1 MFNRTFRT
9 PFKFRHCIFG
19 YGWQPMTPSRGR
31 LRLNKPSASR
41 KLSYDRVEREMRTNS
56 IVEVQHGSHMF
67 LEKNTDVS
75 SFVQYPVRGINGDG
89 RCRDYIKLLK
99 LDVSGVINIKSS
111 NGDQDMEPGD
121 KFRRLILLIVSG
133 DKKPSSPEGVN
144 KFLSFDELF
153 GPYSAAYANIHLLDS
168 QKPRFKVLG
177 TIKKFVNC
185 TPGTLYGP
193 LKLSVPLS
201 RRKCPLWTTFKDPDQ
216 GNCGGNYKNISKN
229 AIVLSYAFI
238 SMHSLIVE
246 PYFQFELKYVG

>member
-1 MFNRTFRT
+1 MFNRNYRT
-9 PFKFRHCIFG
+9 PFKLRHSNFG
-19 YGWQPMTPSRGR
+19 YRWQPMTPSRGR

-56 IVEVQHGSHMF
+56 IVEVQHGSHMS

-75 SFVQYPVRGINGDG
+75 SFVQYPARGINGDG

-121 KFRRLILLIVSG
+121 KLSGLFILTVLL
-133 DKKPSSPEGVN
+133 DKKPYLPEGVN
-144 KFLSFDELF
+144 KLPSFAELF
-153 GPYSAAYANIHLLDS
+153 GPYSAAYANMHLLDS

-193 LKLSVPLS
+193 LKLNMPLS

>member
-1 MFNRTFRT
+1 MFNRNYRT
-9 PFKFRHCIFG
+9 PLKLRHSNFGFR
-19 YGWQPMTPSRGR
+19 WQPMTPSRGR
-31 LRLNKPSASR
+31 LRHNKLSASR
-41 KLSYDRVEREMRTNS
+41 NCHMTAWNGKCVPIPLF
-56 IVEVQHGSHMF
+56 EVQHGSHMS

-75 SFVQYPVRGINGDG
+75 SFVQYPARGINGDG

-121 KFRRLILLIVSG
+121 KLSGLFILTVLL
-133 DKKPSSPEGVN
+133 DKKPYLPEGVN
-144 KFLSFDELF
+144 KLPSFAELF
-153 GPYSAAYANIHLLDS
+153 GPYSAAYANMHLLDS

-193 LKLSVPLS
+193 LKLNMPLS